1 MKSTVVNFFKNQNI
15 FITGGTG
22 FVGTALI
29 EKILRTCKDVGTI
42 YLLIRPKDG
51 KSVDNRLQ
59 ELTKNVVSFHFKLN
73 IQKNLKNFNSRSS
86 CHSWKQ
92 IRTS

>member
-1 MKSTVVNFFKNQNI
+1 MKSTVVNFYKKKNI

-22 FVGTALI
+22 FVGLVLI
-29 EKILRTCKDVGTI
+29 EKILRTCKDVGMI

-59 ELTKNVVSFHFKLN
+59 ELMKIAVSVDFK
-73 IQKNLKNFNSRSS
+73 IFK
-86 CHSWKQ
+86 
-92 IRTS
+92 